1 MKQALLSILLVLTF
15 LTVSGQT
22 YTIIDNRAIRLHE
35 EGDELIQKRQYD
47 DAIAKF
53 KASINREANFL
64 ESYLKWGRILLTQGF
79 PDQAIE
85 VADRGLKRNV
95 KAPNHLLGEFAWLKV
110 HCFLKLG
117 DFDQAIAAFDQSEH
131 LLNPAFQTQRPFR
144 EMKDQI
150 SFIRTHLD
158 NPFVIEKEKL
168 ADPLNQFVLQ
178 YFPVL
183 TADSKKLLF
192 TKRDGLANN
201 EHEDIFVAYYDEEEG
216 LWSNPRSI
224 ANSIN
229 TAYNEGTCTISAD
242 GKILIF
248 TSCQMPDSFGDCDLY
263 ISYKVNEVWQ
273 KPVNMGKHVNS
284 RVWDSQPS
292 LSADGSILFFSSNR
306 RGGFGGKDIW
316 YTLRMPDGSWS
327 EAKNLGSEINTAKDE
342 VSPFIYFN
350 NEILFFASEG
360 HLGFGGLD
368 LFMSRVEKG
377 VFSTPENLGYPIN
390 DHQDQ
395 LALFITAQRDYA
407 YYTETVFHEGKQE
420 RSFIYRFKFP
430 EEIYLGE
437 KLMVTEG
444 RVFNKST
451 GEPVEAKLSL
461 VDLASD
467 STMYEFRSDGR
478 TGDFTMLYPDRP
490 ASGLYVEKKGFLP
503 KIYNVDRDSLA
514 NQKNLDVELT
524 PVASGEEFIFE
535 NIFFDFDKADLKP
548 ESTTS
553 LKRLISFLQDNPN
566 VEIMIVGHTD
576 NVGSEPYN
584 QELSLRRAASVK
596 KYLVENEI
604 SDERLQISGKGS
616 QAPLVSNDTAG
627 NRALN
632 RRITVSIL

>member
-1 MKQALLSILLVLTF
+1 MKQALLSILFIFTVLT
-15 LTVSGQT
+15 VHSQS
-22 YTIIDNRAIRLHE
+22 YTISDSRAIRLHE
-35 EGDELIQKRQYD
+35 EGEELIQKRQYD
-47 DAIAKF
+47 EAIVKF

-85 VADRGLKRNV
+85 IADRGLLRNV
-95 KAPNHLLGEFAWLKV
+95 KAPDQLLGEISWLKI
-110 HCFLKLG
+110 HCYLKLG
-117 DFDQAIAAFDQSEH
+117 AFEEATTEYDKADL
-131 LLNPAFQTQRPFR
+131 LLNFSFKSQRPFL
-144 EMKDQI
+144 EMKDRI
-150 SFIRTHLD
+150 TFIRDHLK
-158 NPFVIEKEKL
+158 NPYIIEKEKL
-168 ADPLNQFVLQ
+168 DEPLNQFVLQ

-201 EHEDIFVAYYDEEEG
+201 EHEDIFVAYFDEQSAT
-216 LWSNPRSI
+216 WSDPKSI
-224 ANSIN
+224 ASSIN

-248 TSCQMPDSFGDCDLY
+248 TSCQMPDTFGDCDLY
-263 ISYKVNEVWQ
+263 ISYKVNETWQ
-273 KPVNMGKHVNS
+273 RPVNMGKHVNS

-316 YTLRMPDGSWS
+316 YSLRMNDGSWS
-327 EAKNLGSEINTAKDE
+327 EAKNLGSEINTSKDE

-350 NEILFFASEG
+350 NEILFFASDG

-377 VFSTPENLGYPIN
+377 EFSKPQNLGYPIN

-407 YYTETVFHEGKQE
+407 YYTETVFNEGKQE
-420 RSFIYRFKFP
+420 RSFLYKFKFP

-437 KLMVTEG
+437 RLMVTQG
-444 RVFNKST
+444 RVFNKNT
-451 GEPVEAKLSL
+451 GEPIEARLSL

-467 STMYEFRSDGR
+467 STMYAFKSDGS

-490 ASGLYVEKKGFLP
+490 ASGLYVEKQGYLP

-514 NQKNLDVELT
+514 NRKNLEVELT
-524 PVASGEEFIFE
+524 PVAAGEEFVFE
-535 NIFFDFDKADLKP
+535 NIFFDFDKSDLKP
-548 ESTTS
+548 ASKAS
-553 LKRLISFLQDNPN
+553 LTRLISFLNQNSA
-566 VEIMIVGHTD
+566 VSIMIVGHTD
-576 NVGSEPYN
+576 NIGNESYN
-584 QELSLRRAASVK
+584 KDLSYRRAESVK
-596 KYLVENEI
+596 RYLVQKGI
-604 SDERLQISGKGS
+604 SDERLYISGKGS
-616 QAPLVSNDTAG
+616 MAPLTSNDTPE

-632 RRITVSIL
+632 RRITVGIM